1 VAGNEL
7 QGERGLTSCFYAL
20 QRRWVFFI
28 ISLVSYLAGAEKT
41 PVAVYDLPHDMAA
54 RVDSIIIQIHNAFDG
69 SRVNWDFE
77 ESLFKL
83 GNRLHI
89 NTRDKTIKKHL
100 LFAEGDQVT
109 REILIESEMNL
120 RRKNFLA
127 DAIIEVEE
135 KSGQDIVIHVTVFD
149 QWSTTPGTGLKR
161 VGNQLTYWAG
171 LSEKNLL
178 GTGQSISISFHKKL
192 RTKGATFY
200 YLNPGTRTGD
210 LYFST
215 YYSKNDDGFSFGSS
229 LSKPIL
235 SKTQKH
241 SFFAT
246 YRASSSSMWHYYDG
260 NSIDG
265 KNSTAFVSGETNLL
279 AKFEDVSKRTTTLGL
294 TQSHGHH
301 TKLNVSLFTRLH
313 EQSHQG
319 NTVSND
325 TALMDEL
332 TIRERD
338 DILAGISVSLNQKT
352 YTRTQNLNKLKWTED
367 FDKIKNISFTLGRNF
382 QGLGANNN
390 DYMVGFQANYTDVF
404 RTRHFLSAHTSL
416 NYFLSPEGEKHDG
429 QFEVNMR
436 YRTKLR
442 SNVNG
447 SVSTYWKN
455 NIGRLPTDQLLLGE
469 SNGLNGYP
477 NFYFANQNLI
487 LLNTE
492 LILIPDLEILTVIP
506 AMAVFASTGNTFP
519 DPEKFELN
527 NLHSAVGIGL
537 RLGLSRSAEKSVS
550 HVNLAWP
557 LDPLMK
563 GPIFSIQSRK
573 NI

>member
-1 VAGNEL
+1 M
-7 QGERGLTSCFYAL
+7 
-20 QRRWVFFI
+20 WIFFI
-28 ISLVSYLAGAEKT
+28 FYFLSYLSATEKT
-41 PVAVYDLPHDMAA
+41 PVTVYDMPHDMPV
-54 RVDSIIIQIHNAFDG
+54 RVDSIIIQVHNAFDG

-89 NTRDKTIKKHL
+89 NTSDKTIKKHL

-127 DAIIEVEE
+127 DAMIEVEE
-135 KSGQDIVIHVTVFD
+135 KPEQGIIIHVTVFD
-149 QWSTTPGTGLKR
+149 QWSTAPGTGLKR
-161 VGNQLTYWAG
+161 VGNQVTYWAG

-178 GTGQSISISFHKKL
+178 GTGQTISVSFHKEL
-192 RTKGATFY
+192 RTKGAKFN

-215 YYSKNDDGFSFGSS
+215 YYSNNDDGFSFVST

-241 SFFAT
+241 SFFAA
-246 YRASSSSMWHYYDG
+246 YRASSSSVWHYYDG
-260 NSIDG
+260 NSINDDR
-265 KNSTAFVSGETNLL
+265 NTAFVSGETNLL
-279 AKFEDVSKRTTTLGL
+279 GKFEDVSKRTTTLGF
-294 TQSHGHH
+294 TQSHGHQ
-301 TKLNVSLFTRLH
+301 KRLNVSLFTRFH
-313 EQSHQG
+313 EQTHHG
-319 NTVSND
+319 NIISND
-325 TALMDEL
+325 TDLMDGL

-338 DILAGISVSLNQKT
+338 DVLAGISMSLDQKT
-352 YTRTQNLNKLKWTED
+352 YTRTRNLNKLKWTED
-367 FDKIKNISFTLGRNF
+367 FDKIKNLSFTLGKNF

-390 DYMVGFQANYTDVF
+390 DYIVGLQANYTDIF
-404 RTRHFLSAHTSL
+404 RTRHFLSAQTSL
-416 NYFLSPEGEKHDG
+416 NYFLSQEGEKQDG
-429 QFEVNMR
+429 QFEANIR

-442 SNVNG
+442 SNLNG
-447 SVSTYWKN
+447 SVFTYWKN
-455 NIGRLPTDQLLLGE
+455 NIGRLATDQLLLGE

-492 LILIPDLEILTVIP
+492 LILIPDIEFLTVIP
-506 AMAVFASTGNTFP
+506 AMAVFASSGNTFFEP
-519 DPEKFELN
+519 AKFELN
-527 NLHSAVGIGL
+527 NLHSTVGIGL
-537 RLGLSRSAEKSVS
+537 RLGLSRSAERSVS
-550 HVNLAWP
+550 HINLAWP

>member
-1 VAGNEL
+1 MI
-7 QGERGLTSCFYAL
+7 SCFHIL
-20 QRRWVFFI
+20 HKKWIFFI
-28 ISLVSYLAGAEKT
+28 FFFVSCLLGTEKT
-41 PVAVYDLPHDMAA
+41 PVAVYDLPHHFSVQ
-54 RVDSIIIQIHNAFDG
+54 VDSIIIRVHNAFDG
-69 SRVNWDFE
+69 SRVNWNFE
-77 ESLFKL
+77 ESLFQL

-89 NTRDKTIKKHL
+89 NTKDKTIKKHL
-100 LFAEGDQVT
+100 LFAEGDKVN

-135 KSGQDIVIHVTVFD
+135 KSGQDIVVHVTVFD

-161 VGNQLTYWAG
+161 VGSQVTYWAG

-178 GTGQSISISFHKKL
+178 GTGQSISVSFHKEL
-192 RTKGATFY
+192 RTKGATFH
-200 YLNPGTRTGD
+200 YLNPGTRTGN

-215 YYSKNDDGFSFGSS
+215 YYSKNDDGFNFGTS

-235 SKTQKH
+235 SKNQKH

-246 YRASSSSMWHYYDG
+246 YQASSSSVWHYYDG

-265 KNSTAFVSGETNLL
+265 KNSNAFFSGETNLL
-279 AKFEDVSKRTTTLGL
+279 AKFAEVSKQTTTLGV
-294 TQSHGHH
+294 TQSHGQH

-319 NTVSND
+319 NTVSNNID
-325 TALMDEL
+325 LMEEL
-332 TIRERD
+332 IIRERD
-338 DILAGISVSLNQKT
+338 DVLAGISVSLNQKT
-352 YTRTQNLNKLKWTED
+352 YSRTRNLNKLKWTED
-367 FDKIKNISFTLGRNF
+367 FDRIRNISFTLGRNF

-390 DYMVGFQANYTDVF
+390 DYILGFQANYTDVF
-404 RTRHFLSAHTSL
+404 HRRHFLSAQTTL
-416 NYFLSPEGEKHDG
+416 NYFLSQEGDKQDG
-429 QFEVNMR
+429 QFEANMK

-447 SVSTYWKN
+447 SVFTYWKN

-477 NFYFANQNLI
+477 NFYFANQSLI

-492 LILIPDLEILTVIP
+492 LILIPDLEFLTVIP
-506 AMAVFASTGNTFP
+506 AMAVFASAGNTFST
-519 DPEKFELN
+519 PEKFELN

-537 RLGLSRSAEKSVS
+537 RLGLSRSAGKSVS
-550 HVNLAWP
+550 HVNLSWP

-563 GPIFSIQSRK
+563 GPSFSIQSRK

>member
-7 QGERGLTSCFYAL
+7 QGERDLTSCFYDL
-20 QRRWVFFI
+20 QMRWVFFI
-28 ISLVSYLAGAEKT
+28 ISLVSYLSGAEKT

-54 RVDSIIIQIHNAFDG
+54 RVDSIIIQVHNAFDG

-100 LFAEGDQVT
+100 LFAQGDQVT

-135 KSGQDIVIHVTVFD
+135 KSGQGIVIHVTVFD

-161 VGNQLTYWAG
+161 VGNQVTYWAG
-171 LSEKNLL
+171 LSENNLL
-178 GTGQSISISFHKKL
+178 GTGQNISISFHKEL

-215 YYSKNDDGFSFGSS
+215 YYSKNDDGFRFGSA

-265 KNSTAFVSGETNLL
+265 ENSTAFVSGETNLL
-279 AKFEDVSKRTTTLGL
+279 AKFEDVSKRTTTLGI
-294 TQSHGHH
+294 TQSHGYQ

-338 DILAGISVSLNQKT
+338 DVLAGISVSLNQKT
-352 YTRTQNLNKLKWTED
+352 YTRTRNLNKLKWTED
-367 FDKIKNISFTLGRNF
+367 FDKIKNVSFTLGRNF

-390 DYMVGFQANYTDVF
+390 DYIVGFQTNYTDVF
-404 RTRHFLSAHTSL
+404 HTQHFLSAQTSL
-416 NYFLSPEGEKHDG
+416 NYFLSQQGKKQDG
-429 QFEVNMR
+429 QFEANIR

-447 SVSTYWKN
+447 AVFTYWKN
-455 NIGRLPTDQLLLGE
+455 NIGRLKTDQLLLGE

-492 LILIPDLEILTVIP
+492 LILIPDLEFLTVIP
-506 AMAVFASTGNTFP
+506 AVAVFASTGNTFS

-550 HVNLAWP
+550 HINLAWP

>member
-1 VAGNEL
+1 M
-7 QGERGLTSCFYAL
+7 S
-20 QRRWVFFI
+20 
-28 ISLVSYLAGAEKT
+28 
-41 PVAVYDLPHDMAA
+41 
-54 RVDSIIIQIHNAFDG
+54 
-69 SRVNWDFE
+69 
-77 ESLFKL
+77 
-83 GNRLHI
+83 
-89 NTRDKTIKKHL
+89 DKTIKKHL
-100 LFAEGDQVT
+100 LFAEGDKVN

-135 KSGQDIVIHVTVFD
+135 KSGQDIVVHITVFD
-149 QWSTTPGTGLKR
+149 QWSTTPGTSLKR
-161 VGNQLTYWAG
+161 VGNQVTYWAG

-178 GTGQSISISFHKKL
+178 GTGQSISVSFHKEL
-192 RTKGATFY
+192 RTKGATFH

-215 YYSKNDDGFSFGSS
+215 YYSKNDDGFNFGTS

-246 YRASSSSMWHYYDG
+246 YQASSSSVWNYYDG

-265 KNSTAFVSGETNLL
+265 KNSNTFFSGETNLL
-279 AKFEDVSKRTTTLGL
+279 AKFAEVSKQTTTLGV
-294 TQSHGHH
+294 TQSHGQH

-319 NTVSND
+319 NTVLNNID
-325 TALMDEL
+325 LMEDL
-332 TIRERD
+332 IIRERD
-338 DILAGISVSLNQKT
+338 DVLAGISVSLNQKT
-352 YTRTQNLNKLKWTED
+352 YSRTRNLNKLKWTED
-367 FDKIKNISFTLGRNF
+367 FDRIRNVSFTLGRNF
-382 QGLGANNN
+382 QDLGANNN
-390 DYMVGFQANYTDVF
+390 DYILGFQANYTDVF
-404 RTRHFLSAHTSL
+404 HRRHFLSAQTTL
-416 NYFLSPEGEKHDG
+416 NYFLSQEGNKQDG
-429 QFEVNMR
+429 QFEANIK

-447 SVSTYWKN
+447 SVFTYWKN

-477 NFYFANQNLI
+477 NFYFANQSLI

-492 LILIPDLEILTVIP
+492 LILIPDLEFLTVIP

-519 DPEKFELN
+519 DLDKFELK

-550 HVNLAWP
+550 HVNLSWP

-563 GPIFSIQSRK
+563 GPSFSIQSRK

>member
-1 VAGNEL
+1 MAGNEL
-7 QGERGLTSCFYAL
+7 QGERDLTSCFHAL
-20 QRRWVFFI
+20 QKKWIFFI
-28 ISLVSYLAGAEKT
+28 IFFVSCLLGTEKS

-54 RVDSIIIQIHNAFDG
+54 RVDSIIIRVHNAFDG

-77 ESLFKL
+77 ESLFQL

-89 NTRDKTIKKHL
+89 NTRNKTIKKHL
-100 LFAEGDQVT
+100 LFAEGDQVS
-109 REILIESEMNL
+109 REILIESEINL

-127 DAIIEVEE
+127 DAVIEVEE
-135 KSGQDIVIHVTVFD
+135 KSGQGIVVHVTVFD
-149 QWSTTPGTGLKR
+149 QWSTTPGIGLKR
-161 VGNQLTYWAG
+161 VGNQVTYWAG
-171 LSEKNLL
+171 LSENNLL
-178 GTGQSISISFHKKL
+178 GSGQSISISFHKEL

-215 YYSKNDDGFSFGSS
+215 YYSKNNDGFNFGSS
-229 LSKPIL
+229 LSRPIL

-246 YRASSSSMWHYYDG
+246 YRASSSSVWHYYDG

-265 KNSTAFVSGETNLL
+265 KNSTTFVSGETNLL
-279 AKFEDVSKRTTTLGL
+279 VKFEDVSKQTTTLGV
-294 TQSHGHH
+294 TKSHGQH

-325 TALMDEL
+325 IALMEKL
-332 TIRERD
+332 IIRERD
-338 DILAGISVSLNQKT
+338 DVLAGISVSLNQKT
-352 YTRTQNLNKLKWTED
+352 YTRIRNLNKLKWTED
-367 FDKIKNISFTLGRNF
+367 FDKIKNVSFTLGKNF

-390 DYMVGFQANYTDVF
+390 DYIVRFQANYADVF
-404 RTRHFLSAHTSL
+404 HRRYFLSAQTSL
-416 NYFLSPEGEKHDG
+416 NYFLSQEGEKQDG
-429 QFEVNMR
+429 QFETNMR

-447 SVSTYWKN
+447 SVTTYWKN

-492 LILIPDLEILTVIP
+492 LILIPNLEFLTVIP
-506 AMAVFASTGNTFP
+506 AMAVFASAGNTFS
-519 DPEKFELN
+519 DPEIFEVN

-550 HVNLAWP
+550 HINLAWP

>member
-89 NTRDKTIKKHL
+89 NTRDKTITKHL

-519 DPEKFELN
+519 DLEKFELN

>member
-1 VAGNEL
+1 M
-7 QGERGLTSCFYAL
+7 TSCFYDL
-20 QRRWVFFI
+20 QMRWVFFI
-28 ISLVSYLAGAEKT
+28 ISLVSYLSGAEKT

-54 RVDSIIIQIHNAFDG
+54 RVDSIIIQVHNAFDG

-89 NTRDKTIKKHL
+89 NTRDKTIIKHL
-100 LFAEGDQVT
+100 LFSQGDQVT

-135 KSGQDIVIHVTVFD
+135 KSEQDIVIHVTVFD

-161 VGNQLTYWAG
+161 VGNQVTYWAG
-171 LSEKNLL
+171 LSENNLL
-178 GTGQSISISFHKKL
+178 GTGQSISISLHKEL
-192 RTKGATFY
+192 RTKGTTFY

-246 YRASSSSMWHYYDG
+246 YRESNSSMWYYYDG
-260 NSIDG
+260 NSIDAE
-265 KNSTAFVSGETNLL
+265 NSTAFVSGETNLL

-294 TQSHGHH
+294 TQSHGYQ

-313 EQSHQG
+313 EQSNQG

-338 DILAGISVSLNQKT
+338 DVLAGISVSLNQKT
-352 YTRTQNLNKLKWTED
+352 YTRTRNLNKLKWTED
-367 FDKIKNISFTLGRNF
+367 FDKIKNVSFTLGRNF

-390 DYMVGFQANYTDVF
+390 DYMLGFQANYTDVF
-404 RTRHFLSAHTSL
+404 RTRHFLSARTNL
-416 NYFLSPEGEKHDG
+416 NYFLSQEGKKQDG
-429 QFEVNMR
+429 QFEANIR
-436 YRTKLR
+436 YKTKLR

-447 SVSTYWKN
+447 SVFTYWKN
-455 NIGRLPTDQLLLGE
+455 NIGRLKTDQLLLGE

-477 NFYFANQNLI
+477 NFYFANQNLV

-492 LILIPDLEILTVIP
+492 LILIPDLEFLTVIP
-506 AMAVFASTGNTFP
+506 AVAVFTSTGNTFS

-550 HVNLAWP
+550 HINLAWP

>member
-28 ISLVSYLAGAEKT
+28 ISLVFYLAGAEKT

-135 KSGQDIVIHVTVFD
+135 KSGQGIVIHVTVFD

-178 GTGQSISISFHKKL
+178 GTGQSISISFHKEL
-192 RTKGATFY
+192 RTKGAMFY

-265 KNSTAFVSGETNLL
+265 ENSTAFVSGETNLL
-279 AKFEDVSKRTTTLGL
+279 AKFEDVYKRTTTLGL
-294 TQSHGHH
+294 TQSHGQH

-325 TALMDEL
+325 IALMEEL
-332 TIRERD
+332 IIRERD
-338 DILAGISVSLNQKT
+338 DVLAGISVSLNQKT
-352 YTRTQNLNKLKWTED
+352 YSRTRNLNKLKWTED
-367 FDKIKNISFTLGRNF
+367 FDKIKNVSFTLGKNF

-390 DYMVGFQANYTDVF
+390 DYIVGFQANYTDVF
-404 RTRHFLSAHTSL
+404 HRRHFLSAQTSL
-416 NYFLSPEGEKHDG
+416 NYFLSQEGEKQDG
-429 QFEVNMR
+429 QFETNMR

-477 NFYFANQNLI
+477 NFYFADQNLI

-506 AMAVFASTGNTFP
+506 AMAVFASAGNTFS
-519 DPEKFELN
+519 DPEIFELN

-550 HVNLAWP
+550 HINLAWP

>member
-1 VAGNEL
+1 
-7 QGERGLTSCFYAL
+7 
-20 QRRWVFFI
+20 
-28 ISLVSYLAGAEKT
+28 
-41 PVAVYDLPHDMAA
+41 M
-54 RVDSIIIQIHNAFDG
+54 
-69 SRVNWDFE
+69 
-77 ESLFKL
+77 
-83 GNRLHI
+83 
-89 NTRDKTIKKHL
+89 
-100 LFAEGDQVT
+100 FAESDQVT

-135 KSGQDIVIHVTVFD
+135 KSGQGIVIHVTVFD

-161 VGNQLTYWAG
+161 VGNQVTYWAG

-178 GTGQSISISFHKKL
+178 GTGQSISISFHKEL

-265 KNSTAFVSGETNLL
+265 ENSTAFVSGETNLL

-338 DILAGISVSLNQKT
+338 DVLAGISVSLNQKT
-352 YTRTQNLNKLKWTED
+352 YTRTRNLNKLKWTED
-367 FDKIKNISFTLGRNF
+367 FDKIKNVSFTLGRNF

-416 NYFLSPEGEKHDG
+416 NYFLSPEGKKQDG
-429 QFEVNMR
+429 QFEANMR

-447 SVSTYWKN
+447 SVFTYWKN

-477 NFYFANQNLI
+477 NFYFANQSLI

-492 LILIPDLEILTVIP
+492 LILIPDLEFLTVIP
-506 AMAVFASTGNTFP
+506 AMAVFASAGNTFP
-519 DPEKFELN
+519 DPAKFELN

>member
-1 VAGNEL
+1 MAGNEL

-135 KSGQDIVIHVTVFD
+135 KSGQGIVIHVTVFD

-161 VGNQLTYWAG
+161 VGNQVTYWAG

-178 GTGQSISISFHKKL
+178 GTGQSISISFHKEL

-265 KNSTAFVSGETNLL
+265 ENSTAFVSGETNLL
-279 AKFEDVSKRTTTLGL
+279 AKFEDVYKRTTTLGL
-294 TQSHGHH
+294 TQSHGQH

-325 TALMDEL
+325 IALMEEL
-332 TIRERD
+332 IIRERD
-338 DILAGISVSLNQKT
+338 DVLAGISVSLNQKT
-352 YTRTQNLNKLKWTED
+352 YSRTRNLNKLKWTED
-367 FDKIKNISFTLGRNF
+367 FDKIKNVSFTLGKNF

-390 DYMVGFQANYTDVF
+390 DYIVGFQANYTDVF
-404 RTRHFLSAHTSL
+404 HRRHFLSAQTSL
-416 NYFLSPEGEKHDG
+416 NYFLSQEGEKQDG
-429 QFEVNMR
+429 QFETNMR

-477 NFYFANQNLI
+477 NFYFADQNLI

-506 AMAVFASTGNTFP
+506 AMAVFASAGNTFS
-519 DPEKFELN
+519 DPEIFELN

-550 HVNLAWP
+550 HINLAWP

>member
-1 VAGNEL
+1 M
-7 QGERGLTSCFYAL
+7 
-20 QRRWVFFI
+20 FFI
-28 ISLVSYLAGAEKT
+28 VSLVSYLSGAEKM

-54 RVDSIIIQIHNAFDG
+54 RVDSIMIQVHNAFDG

-83 GNRLHI
+83 GNRLHV
-89 NTRDKTIKKHL
+89 NTRDKIIKKHL

-127 DAIIEVEE
+127 DASIEVEE
-135 KSGQDIVIHVTVFD
+135 RPGQGIVIHVTVFD

-161 VGNQLTYWAG
+161 VGNQVTYWAG

-178 GTGQSISISFHKKL
+178 GTGQSISISFHKEL

-200 YLNPGTRTGD
+200 YLNPGARTGD

-215 YYSKNDDGFSFGSS
+215 YYTKNDDGFSFGSA

-241 SFFAT
+241 SFFAS

-260 NSIDG
+260 NLIDG
-265 KNSTAFVSGETNLL
+265 ANSTAFDIGETNLL
-279 AKFEDVSKRTTTLGL
+279 AEFKDVSKRTTTLGL
-294 TQSHGHH
+294 TQSHGHL
-301 TKLNVSLFTRLH
+301 TKINVSLFTRFH

-319 NTVSND
+319 NSLSND
-325 TALMDEL
+325 ATLMEEL
-332 TIRERD
+332 TIRKRD
-338 DILAGISVSLNQKT
+338 DILAGFSVSLNQKT
-352 YTRTQNLNKLKWTED
+352 YTRTRNLTNLKWTED
-367 FDKIKNISFTLGRNF
+367 FDKVKNVSFTLGRNF

-390 DYMVGFQANYTDVF
+390 DYMVGFQANYTDIF
-404 RTRHFLSAHTSL
+404 RTRHFLSAQTSL
-416 NYFLSPEGEKHDG
+416 NYFLSREGEKQDG
-429 QFEVNMR
+429 RFEANLR

-447 SVSTYWKN
+447 LVFTYWKN

-477 NFYFANQNLI
+477 NFYFADQNLF

-492 LILIPDLEILTVIP
+492 LILIPELEFLTVIP
-506 AMAVFASTGNTFP
+506 AMAVFASAGNTFS
-519 DPEKFELN
+519 DPGKFELN
-527 NLHSAVGIGL
+527 DLHSAVGIGL

-550 HVNLAWP
+550 HVNLTWP

>member
-1 VAGNEL
+1 
-7 QGERGLTSCFYAL
+7 LTSCFYDL
-20 QRRWVFFI
+20 QMRWVFFI
-28 ISLVSYLAGAEKT
+28 ISLVSYLSGAEKT

-54 RVDSIIIQIHNAFDG
+54 RVDSIIIQVHNAFDG

-89 NTRDKTIKKHL
+89 NTRHKTIIKHL
-100 LFAEGDQVT
+100 LFAQGDQVT

-127 DAIIEVEE
+127 DAIIKVEE
-135 KSGQDIVIHVTVFD
+135 KSDQGIVIHVTVFD
-149 QWSTTPGTGLKR
+149 QWSTTPGIGLKR
-161 VGNQLTYWAG
+161 VGNQVTYWAG
-171 LSEKNLL
+171 LSENNLL
-178 GTGQSISISFHKKL
+178 GTGQSISISLHKEL
-192 RTKGATFY
+192 RTKGTTFY

-215 YYSKNDDGFSFGSS
+215 FYSKNDDGFSFGSS

-246 YRASSSSMWHYYDG
+246 YRESNSSMWYYYDG
-260 NSIDG
+260 NSIDAE
-265 KNSTAFVSGETNLL
+265 NSTAFVSGEPNLL

-294 TQSHGHH
+294 TQSHGYQ
-301 TKLNVSLFTRLH
+301 TKINVSLFTRLH

-319 NTVSND
+319 NTVSYD

-338 DILAGISVSLNQKT
+338 DVLAGISVSLNQKT

-367 FDKIKNISFTLGRNF
+367 FDKIKNVSFTLGKNF

-390 DYMVGFQANYTDVF
+390 DYMVGFQTNYTDVF
-404 RTRHFLSAHTSL
+404 RTQHFLSAQTSL
-416 NYFLSPEGEKHDG
+416 NYFLSQEGEKQDG
-429 QFEVNMR
+429 QFEANIR
-436 YRTKLR
+436 YKTKLR

-447 SVSTYWKN
+447 SVFTYWKN
-455 NIGRLPTDQLLLGE
+455 NIGRLKTDQLLLGE

-492 LILIPDLEILTVIP
+492 LILIPDLEFLTVIP
-506 AMAVFASTGNTFP
+506 AVAVFTSTGNTFS

-550 HVNLAWP
+550 HINLAWP
-557 LDPLMK
+557 LDPLIK